1 MQVKL
6 VRQKIKINFA
16 KEGVLRFISHH
27 DIMRLFH
34 RAFRRADIELRRSE
48 GFNPQP
54 RMSFAMPL
62 GLGIES
68 DCEALFVETARW
80 YRPEEVLQRL
90 AAVLPEGM
98 RLTGAE
104 LAPSGRG
111 GVYPTEVEYAVP
123 LPSGTDSGALA
134 GKAEE
139 LLSRQSIPIE
149 RAKKA
154 RTKTFDLRPS
164 ILDLAVRENEL
175 TIRLRV
181 TPKGTARP
189 DEILRALD
197 VPQPVRMRR
206 TALRL
211 TTG

>member
-1 MQVKL
+1 MC
-6 VRQKIKINFA
+6 
-16 KEGVLRFISHH
+16 FISHH
-27 DIMRLFH
+27 DTMRLFH
-34 RAFRRADIELRRSE
+34 RAFRRADIEVRRSE

-62 GLGIES
+62 GVGIES
-68 DCEALFVETARW
+68 DCEALFIETARW
-80 YRPEEVLQRL
+80 YKPGDVLRNL

-111 GVYPTEVEYAVP
+111 GVYPTEVEYSVS
-123 LPSGTDSGALA
+123 LPGDADSGALA
-134 GKAEE
+134 GKVEE
-139 LLSRQSIPIE
+139 LLSRQSIPTE
-149 RAKKA
+149 RIKKS
-154 RTKTFDLRPS
+154 RTKMFDLRPS

-175 TIRLRV
+175 TIKLRV
-181 TPKGTARP
+181 MPKGTARP
-189 DEILRALD
+189 DEILRALG
-197 VPQPVRMRR
+197 VPQPVQMKR